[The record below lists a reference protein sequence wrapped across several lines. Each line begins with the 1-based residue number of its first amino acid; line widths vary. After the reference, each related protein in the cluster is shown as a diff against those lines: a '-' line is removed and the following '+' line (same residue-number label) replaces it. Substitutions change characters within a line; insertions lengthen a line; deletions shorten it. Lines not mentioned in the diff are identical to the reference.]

1 MKGMISMTNE
11 RFDSS
16 IGEHYSPTYIAG
28 LSDKELADE
37 INKLDFMTVI
47 FYEICVIEQTCL
59 TNTVK
64 RMTLARLPKFAKKP
78 PKFLELRLTY
88 KENN

>member
-1 MKGMISMTNE
+1 MANE

-37 INKLDFMTVI
+37 ITMTISIANQKFLKAMSVSVI
-47 FYEICVIEQTCL
+47 L
-59 TNTVK
+59 M
-64 RMTLARLPKFAKKP
+64 MTLSKKWRIM
-78 PKFLELRLTY
+78 KNGTAAQT
-88 KENN
+88 

>member
-37 INKLDFMTVI
+37 SISLI
-47 FYEICVIEQTCL
+47 L
-59 TNTVK
+59 
-64 RMTLARLPKFAKKP
+64 
-78 PKFLELRLTY
+78 
-88 KENN
+88 

>member
-1 MKGMISMTNE
+1 MKGMIGMTNE

-37 INKLDFMTVI
+37 INKLDFYDGDLLRDLCYRADLLDEYCETNGVGEAA
-47 FYEICVIEQTCL
+47 EICE
-59 TNTVK
+59 K
-64 RMTLARLPKFAKKP
+64 AAKI
-78 PKFLELRLTY
+78 LEV
-88 KENN
+88 EIDV